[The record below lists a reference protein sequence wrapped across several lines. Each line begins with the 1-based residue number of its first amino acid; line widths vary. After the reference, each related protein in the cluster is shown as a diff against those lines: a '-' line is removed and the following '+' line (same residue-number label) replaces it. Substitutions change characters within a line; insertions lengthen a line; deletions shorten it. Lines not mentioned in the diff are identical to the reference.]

1 MPFTDLTMP
10 LIHFFQVK
18 FIIKNINFTRELDDF
33 YSKHFD
39 DMKRMVERELFEVLR
54 ANASFVM
61 GIKLVRFE
69 NMTDFAEAN
78 FIVVMNETAF
88 LRNSTMFD
96 LRNSIANGTFRTL
109 VIHQDFPVK
118 VQCKYAFIPFENW
131 Y

>member
-1 MPFTDLTMP
+1 MRLTN
-10 LIHFFQVK
+10 FFQVK

-61 GIKLVRFE
+61 GVKLVRFE

-78 FIVVMNETAF
+78 FIVVMNETAG
-88 LRNSTMFD
+88 LRNKTMFD
-96 LRNSIANGTFRTL
+96 LRNYIANGTL
-109 VIHQDFPVK
+109 MSMVIHQQFPVH
-118 VQCKYAFIPFENW
+118 VQCK
-131 Y
+131 